1 MMITMTMTI
10 KLTITMTILMCTLAV
25 LYLDD
30 KQNDKIAKVIKT
42 TINKF

>member
-30 KQNDKIAKVIKT
+30 NQNDKITKVIKT

>member
-1 MMITMTMTI
+1 
-10 KLTITMTILMCTLAV
+10 MTILMCTSAV

-30 KQNDKIAKVIKT
+30 NQNDKITKVIKT